1 MIDCFGLVAKG
12 HTSNDIGQGCQY
24 TEGLFEGA
32 GLDLNPLPPCVHLEQ
47 TPQQSRPVGLAERL
61 QPA

>member
-1 MIDCFGLVAKG
+1 MKG

-24 TEGLFEGA
+24 TEGLFEGVV
-32 GLDLNPLPPCVHLEQ
+32 LDLNPQPPCEHLEQ
-47 TPQQSRPVGLAERL
+47 NPQRSHPVGLVVQL

>member
-1 MIDCFGLVAKG
+1 MIDCFVLVVKG
-12 HTSNDIGQGCQY
+12 HTSNGIGQGCQY

-32 GLDLNPLPPCVHLEQ
+32 GLALNPPRPCERLEQ
-47 TPQQSRPVGLAERL
+47 TPQQSRPVGLAARL